1 MKLEA
6 KAEGWRGEADIPS
19 TLRHAVNDMA
29 GNDVSISSIKCAGV
43 LPQM

>member
-6 KAEGWRGEADIPS
+6 KAEGWRGEADVLS
-19 TLRHAVNDMA
+19 ALRHAVNDM
-29 GNDVSISSIKCAGV
+29 GDNNMSISSLKYAGI